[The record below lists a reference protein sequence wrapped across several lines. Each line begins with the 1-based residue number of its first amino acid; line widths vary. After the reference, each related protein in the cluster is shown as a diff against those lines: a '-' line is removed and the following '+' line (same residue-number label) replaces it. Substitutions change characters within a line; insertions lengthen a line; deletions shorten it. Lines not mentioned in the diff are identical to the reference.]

1 MTRRLAR
8 RPAALTGGA
17 RRRAPAGLRRA
28 PSRGKLGGVRS
39 PASTRCIAG
48 LCAIALAAGCSSA
61 YYAAMGRLGWE
72 KREILVSRVEAARDS
87 QNEAKTEFAD
97 ALEQFRSVVSF
108 DGGELEQRYDEL
120 REAHE
125 DADAR
130 AADVRKRVDAV
141 ESVGDALLA
150 EWEREIDEMKD
161 AKLRARSREL
171 RKESLA
177 RYDRMLAAMRRAEA
191 SMTPVLDTMRDQV
204 TFLKHNLNA
213 RAVRA
218 MRGTLTEI
226 EGDVARLMKEMER
239 SIAEADAFIGEIAS

>member
-1 MTRRLAR
+1 M
-8 RPAALTGGA
+8 
-17 RRRAPAGLRRA
+17 
-28 PSRGKLGGVRS
+28 
-39 PASTRCIAG
+39 
-48 LCAIALAAGCSSA
+48 
-61 YYAAMGRLGWE
+61 
-72 KREILVSRVEAARDS
+72 
-87 QNEAKTEFAD
+87 
-97 ALEQFRSVVSF
+97 
-108 DGGELEQRYDEL
+108 
-120 REAHE
+120 
-125 DADAR
+125 
-130 AADVRKRVDAV
+130 RKRVDAV

-150 EWEREIDEMKD
+150 EWEREIDEVKD

-239 SIAEADAFIGEIAS
+239 SIAEADAFIGEIES